1 MPITNSRAAALRG
14 NADLREQVALST
26 ERLRSH
32 PLAMDPTLVRQ
43 LCAESLRPGAF
54 QQHSAVVVPFVRPD
68 PAALVEQA
76 ALEYMALANAGRPAG
91 TIARLAQERGVD
103 FHQLLRRIGQMYR
116 HA

>member
-1 MPITNSRAAALRG
+1 MPITNTRALALQG
-14 NADLREQVALST
+14 HADQREQQARATHS
-26 ERLRSH
+26 LRSH